1 MNGRLLIDGKQFK
14 DTQLSFLSNFKFVTR
29 RCYYHDSITQR
40 IKKEEH
46 LQFYFE
52 NVKNVSILIQFK
64 HFGSNLNSAQVH
76 YTILQFL
83 RTSYSKNA
91 SDFRCLDF
99 LIINKAF

>member
-1 MNGRLLIDGKQFK
+1 MDDFLLMVSSLRTLNYPFSVI
-14 DTQLSFLSNFKFVTR
+14 SNSLQGDAIIMIVLLKE
-29 RCYYHDSITQR
+29 